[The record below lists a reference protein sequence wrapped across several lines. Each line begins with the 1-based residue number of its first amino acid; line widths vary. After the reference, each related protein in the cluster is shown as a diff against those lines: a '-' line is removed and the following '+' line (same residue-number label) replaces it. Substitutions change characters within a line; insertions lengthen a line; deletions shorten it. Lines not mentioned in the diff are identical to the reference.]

1 MGPANAV
8 TLTQTAV
15 WFWKAQALF
24 SAAHREWMVKTKF
37 MKVFHKN
44 VVAIFPKA
52 FMGSEVHIASIVYFT
67 EHFWLDFFMVRF
79 FCFLSGAWAA
89 CSVMERPRAQHRA
102 GTLLTRSQLRG
113 SSEGVQAAKCP
124 TVFHSVLHQ
133 SQWCPLTLV
142 CSWAHWRQ
150 WNLHRNFP
158 GSTPIHCSEI
168 RIWPSSFKPLILSI
182 AIHDI

>member
-1 MGPANAV
+1 MLWQSFPKPSWV
-8 TLTQTAV
+8 QKFIL
-15 WFWKAQALF
+15 QAL
-24 SAAHREWMVKTKF
+24 SILQ
-37 MKVFHKN
+37 N
-44 VVAIFPKA
+44 IFGWI
-52 FMGSEVHIASIVYFT
+52 FL
-67 EHFWLDFFMVRF
+67 WLGF

-89 CSVMERPRAQHRA
+89 CAVMERPRAQHRV

-113 SSEGVQAAKCP
+113 SSEGVQATKCP